1 MAVVSS
7 IRGPVWPE
15 NELLAAEKKLSQDR
29 VLVTESADKATC
41 PGHSSDSKEYPT
53 GWKLFIVIVSLCLGT
68 LLVAIDNTIL
78 AVAIPTITSTFGSL
92 SDVGWYGSA
101 YLLTVTALQ
110 PTFGNLYKYFHV
122 KVTYLASIIIFEGKQ
137 GVNAGTSRLY

>member
-1 MAVVSS
+1 MTGSA
-7 IRGPVWPE
+7 
-15 NELLAAEKKLSQDR
+15 NKAASLSDKL
-29 VLVTESADKATC
+29 
-41 PGHSSDSKEYPT
+41 DSNEYPT
-53 GWKLFIVIVSLCLGT
+53 GWKLFVIITSLCFGT

-78 AVAIPTITSTFGSL
+78 AVAIPTITSTYESL

-122 KVTYLASIIIFEGKQ
+122 KVTYLASILIFEGKQ
-137 GVNAGTSRLY
+137 KTGDSTSRLY